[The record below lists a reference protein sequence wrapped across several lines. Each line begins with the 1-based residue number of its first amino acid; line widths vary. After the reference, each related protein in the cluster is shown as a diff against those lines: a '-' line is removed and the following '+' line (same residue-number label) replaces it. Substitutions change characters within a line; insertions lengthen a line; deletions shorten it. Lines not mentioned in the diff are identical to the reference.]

1 MGPKNMKV
9 ESDSKVIKAKIESE
23 EPESKIR
30 EVHRFV
36 KWILCIASVV
46 SILIVINQIFKP
58 TFGVTLLQT
67 SYSYALIGL
76 FLFASY
82 LLYPIK
88 KHLNHLGRLFLLIDF
103 GLAFLSLW
111 ISILFMVKGFDI
123 INAGWMMEAPM
134 PYLLF
139 ALIYVLLILEAVRRS
154 SGLILFLVICF
165 FCVFPLFS
173 KYMPSLLEG
182 VSFSLPRTVNYHVF
196 SSESIL
202 GVPIQV
208 FGELLV
214 GYMVLG
220 TALVATGG
228 GDFFMRCASALLGKR
243 RGGAAKTSIITSAL
257 FGSMSSSV
265 ISNVV
270 TVGSITI
277 PAMKRSGFP
286 AIYAAAIESCAST
299 GDMLMPPIMG
309 ATAFLMA
316 SFLNVPYL
324 SVAIA
329 ASIPSLLY
337 YTCLVVQAD
346 AYAATHNIGGMPADE
361 IPSFREALIEG
372 WYFILSIFVLIL
384 FLLLKQE
391 ARAPF
396 YATAFLLVIANTRKS
411 TRFTGEKTMDFI
423 LENGRSLASLVPLF
437 AGIGM
442 IIGSLSV
449 TGVAHA
455 MTREIVALAGNSV
468 FLLLLLG
475 AVASYILGMGMTM
488 TACYIFLAITVAPA
502 LINMGLNPLA
512 CHLYVLYCGM
522 LSYITPPVAV
532 AALAASSI
540 AGTPYMRTGY
550 LAMRLGLVTFIIPF
564 CFAVNPALILQ
575 GPILDIIT
583 STFTAGIG
591 VILMASALEGYL
603 IGVGKLAL
611 GSGNSSNWKDLILR
625 FAVFLSGILMLIPEK
640 ITDVVGILLGMLA
653 IVICIILRRSGV
665 PPTVEADSMRK

>member
-1 MGPKNMKV
+1 MEI
-9 ESDSKVIKAKIESE
+9 ESGSKVIKAKIESE

-30 EVHRFV
+30 EVHRSV
-36 KWILCIASVV
+36 NWILCIASSVA
-46 SILIVINQIFKP
+46 ILIVINQIFKP

-76 FLFASY
+76 FLFACY

-88 KHLNHLGRLFLLIDF
+88 KGLKQFRKLFLFIDF
-103 GLAFLSLW
+103 GLAFLSLL

-123 INAGWMMEAPM
+123 INTGWMIEAPM

-139 ALIYVLLILEAVRRS
+139 ALIYCLLILEAVRRS
-154 SGLILFLVICF
+154 SGLVLFIVICVF
-165 FCVFPLFS
+165 SFFPLFS
-173 KYMPSLLEG
+173 KYMPSVLEG
-182 VSFSLPRTVNYHVF
+182 ISFSLPRTVNYHIF
-196 SSESIL
+196 SNESIL

-220 TALVATGG
+220 TTLVATGG

-243 RGGAAKTSIITSAL
+243 RGGAAKTSIIASAI

-265 ISNVV
+265 ISNVM

-277 PAMKRSGFP
+277 PAMKKSGYP

-316 SFLNVPYL
+316 SFMNVPYL

-329 ASIPSLLY
+329 AAIPSLLY

-346 AYAATHNIGGMPADE
+346 AFAATHNIGGMPVDE
-361 IPSFREALIEG
+361 IPSFREALTQG

-384 FLLLKQE
+384 FLVLKQE
-391 ARAPF
+391 DRAPF
-396 YATAFLLVIANTRKS
+396 YATAFLLLIANIKKS
-411 TRFTGEKTMDFI
+411 TRFTGKKAMEFI

-488 TACYIFLAITVAPA
+488 SACYIFLAITVVPA
-502 LINMGLNPLA
+502 LISMGLNPMA
-512 CHLYVLYCGM
+512 CHLFVLYCGM

-550 LAMRLGLVTFIIPF
+550 LAMKLGLVTFIIPF
-564 CFAVNPALILQ
+564 CFAANPALVLQ
-575 GPILDIIT
+575 GPISDIII
-583 STFTAGIG
+583 STVTALIG
-591 VILMASALEGYL
+591 VIFMASAMEGYL
-603 IGVGKLAL
+603 VGVGKLAL
-611 GSGNSSNWKDLILR
+611 GLDSSSKWKDLILR
-625 FAVFLSGILMLIPEK
+625 FVVFLAGILLIIPEQ
-640 ITDVVGILLGMLA
+640 ITDVVGFLLGMFA
-653 IVICIILRRSGV
+653 IAFCIISRRSGV
-665 PPTVEADSMRK
+665 PPTVGADLMRK